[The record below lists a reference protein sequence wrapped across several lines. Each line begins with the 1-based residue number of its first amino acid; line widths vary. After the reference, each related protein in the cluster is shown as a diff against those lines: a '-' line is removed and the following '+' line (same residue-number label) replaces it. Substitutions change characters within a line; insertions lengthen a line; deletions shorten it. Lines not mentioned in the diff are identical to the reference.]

1 MGKIKGIT
9 VELGGDVSG
18 LDKALKTVNRSIGST
33 QTELKKVDRLLKL
46 DPTNT
51 ELLKQKQDLLSQAVG
66 DTTEKLEALKRA
78 KAKADQDMANG
89 TEVSEKQYRK
99 LQQEIA
105 STEQALKGLEK
116 QAAASNSTLSK
127 ISSVSGK
134 MADVSGKIGNAMMPI
149 TAAVAAGAGTAVVA
163 MDRVDAGLDAV
174 AQKTGATGQAAKEL
188 QEVYNRVAQVIPA
201 EFGDIGAAV
210 GEVNTRL
217 GFTGD
222 ILEAASA
229 QFLRFAKVNGTDVNT
244 SVQLVTRAMG
254 DAGISADRY
263 GEILDALTVAGQ
275 KSGISIDTLTTN
287 LAKYGAPM
295 RALGID
301 TKTSIA
307 MFAGWE
313 KAGVNTEI
321 AFSGM
326 KKAISNW
333 GAAGK
338 DSTVEFKKALASI
351 KAAPSIAAATTKAI
365 EVFGAKAGPDLA
377 DAIRGG
383 RFEVDEYI
391 KALDNA
397 AGAVTDTY
405 GMIVDEVDD
414 TQLAAQTAQLALHD
428 IGETIAKTLGPW
440 LKELAG
446 KLKEVSDR
454 FGSLSKTK
462 QGAILAIAGVAAAI
476 GPLAKGIS
484 AVGTAIKVLSSTV
497 IPALNAQLAALAA
510 NPVALAIAIIVV
522 AVAAL
527 VAGFIYLWNN
537 CEEFRQFWIDLWDNI
552 VDFFMVCWDGIVKF
566 FTKTIPD
573 AWNSVVNFFKGIP
586 EWWQN
591 LWKSVGD
598 FFVGIWNSIVTFFN
612 ELPAK
617 IGYALGRITGFFIQL
632 PGKIKAALVAA
643 IDRIK
648 QWGADIWNWVT
659 VELPL
664 IIGEIGNWF
673 AELPGRVWTWLKA
686 TVQKVVDWGAEL
698 VNKAFEAARQ
708 MVDKVVT
715 TVKELPGKMLEI
727 GKNIVRGI
735 WDGISNM
742 WQWLK
747 DKVGDFFGGFVQGVK
762 DQLGIHSPSRVF
774 AGIGEFMAAGLGE
787 GFEGQMQQVAK
798 TMQGYVPGINIGAP
812 GSAQTAALASPAAGP
827 LFAGGLSV
835 NVAAINN
842 YDTNSDLKVITETVM
857 EQISMATQ
865 RRMAVGR

>member
-586 EWWQN
+586 E
-591 LWKSVGD
+591 LS
-598 FFVGIWNSIVTFFN
+598 
-612 ELPAK
+612 
-617 IGYALGRITGFFIQL
+617 
-632 PGKIKAALVAA
+632 
-643 IDRIK
+643 
-648 QWGADIWNWVT
+648 
-659 VELPL
+659 L
-664 IIGEIGNWF
+664 IHI
-673 AELPGRVWTWLKA
+673 
-686 TVQKVVDWGAEL
+686 
-698 VNKAFEAARQ
+698 
-708 MVDKVVT
+708 
-715 TVKELPGKMLEI
+715 
-727 GKNIVRGI
+727 
-735 WDGISNM
+735 
-742 WQWLK
+742 
-747 DKVGDFFGGFVQGVK
+747 
-762 DQLGIHSPSRVF
+762 
-774 AGIGEFMAAGLGE
+774 
-787 GFEGQMQQVAK
+787 
-798 TMQGYVPGINIGAP
+798 
-812 GSAQTAALASPAAGP
+812 
-827 LFAGGLSV
+827 
-835 NVAAINN
+835 
-842 YDTNSDLKVITETVM
+842 
-857 EQISMATQ
+857 
-865 RRMAVGR
+865 

>member
-313 KAGVNTEI
+313 KAGVNAEI

-326 KKAISNW
+326 KKAIS
-333 GAAGK
+333 
-338 DSTVEFKKALASI
+338 I
-351 KAAPSIAAATTKAI
+351 
-365 EVFGAKAGPDLA
+365 
-377 DAIRGG
+377 
-383 RFEVDEYI
+383 
-391 KALDNA
+391 
-397 AGAVTDTY
+397 
-405 GMIVDEVDD
+405 
-414 TQLAAQTAQLALHD
+414 
-428 IGETIAKTLGPW
+428 
-440 LKELAG
+440 
-446 KLKEVSDR
+446 
-454 FGSLSKTK
+454 
-462 QGAILAIAGVAAAI
+462 
-476 GPLAKGIS
+476 
-484 AVGTAIKVLSSTV
+484 
-497 IPALNAQLAALAA
+497 
-510 NPVALAIAIIVV
+510 
-522 AVAAL
+522 
-527 VAGFIYLWNN
+527 
-537 CEEFRQFWIDLWDNI
+537 
-552 VDFFMVCWDGIVKF
+552 
-566 FTKTIPD
+566 
-573 AWNSVVNFFKGIP
+573 
-586 EWWQN
+586 
-591 LWKSVGD
+591 
-598 FFVGIWNSIVTFFN
+598 SIV
-612 ELPAK
+612 
-617 IGYALGRITGFFIQL
+617 
-632 PGKIKAALVAA
+632 
-643 IDRIK
+643 
-648 QWGADIWNWVT
+648 
-659 VELPL
+659 
-664 IIGEIGNWF
+664 
-673 AELPGRVWTWLKA
+673 
-686 TVQKVVDWGAEL
+686 
-698 VNKAFEAARQ
+698 
-708 MVDKVVT
+708 
-715 TVKELPGKMLEI
+715 
-727 GKNIVRGI
+727 
-735 WDGISNM
+735 
-742 WQWLK
+742 
-747 DKVGDFFGGFVQGVK
+747 
-762 DQLGIHSPSRVF
+762 
-774 AGIGEFMAAGLGE
+774 
-787 GFEGQMQQVAK
+787 
-798 TMQGYVPGINIGAP
+798 
-812 GSAQTAALASPAAGP
+812 
-827 LFAGGLSV
+827 
-835 NVAAINN
+835 
-842 YDTNSDLKVITETVM
+842 
-857 EQISMATQ
+857 
-865 RRMAVGR
+865 

>member
-263 GEILDALTVAGQ
+263 GEVLDALTVAGQ

-440 LKELAG
+440 LKE
-446 KLKEVSDR
+446 
-454 FGSLSKTK
+454 
-462 QGAILAIAGVAAAI
+462 
-476 GPLAKGIS
+476 
-484 AVGTAIKVLSSTV
+484 
-497 IPALNAQLAALAA
+497 
-510 NPVALAIAIIVV
+510 
-522 AVAAL
+522 
-527 VAGFIYLWNN
+527 
-537 CEEFRQFWIDLWDNI
+537 
-552 VDFFMVCWDGIVKF
+552 
-566 FTKTIPD
+566 
-573 AWNSVVNFFKGIP
+573 
-586 EWWQN
+586 
-591 LWKSVGD
+591 
-598 FFVGIWNSIVTFFN
+598 
-612 ELPAK
+612 
-617 IGYALGRITGFFIQL
+617 
-632 PGKIKAALVAA
+632 
-643 IDRIK
+643 
-648 QWGADIWNWVT
+648 
-659 VELPL
+659 
-664 IIGEIGNWF
+664 
-673 AELPGRVWTWLKA
+673 
-686 TVQKVVDWGAEL
+686 
-698 VNKAFEAARQ
+698 
-708 MVDKVVT
+708 
-715 TVKELPGKMLEI
+715 
-727 GKNIVRGI
+727 
-735 WDGISNM
+735 
-742 WQWLK
+742 
-747 DKVGDFFGGFVQGVK
+747 
-762 DQLGIHSPSRVF
+762 
-774 AGIGEFMAAGLGE
+774 
-787 GFEGQMQQVAK
+787 
-798 TMQGYVPGINIGAP
+798 
-812 GSAQTAALASPAAGP
+812 
-827 LFAGGLSV
+827 
-835 NVAAINN
+835 
-842 YDTNSDLKVITETVM
+842 
-857 EQISMATQ
+857 
-865 RRMAVGR
+865 